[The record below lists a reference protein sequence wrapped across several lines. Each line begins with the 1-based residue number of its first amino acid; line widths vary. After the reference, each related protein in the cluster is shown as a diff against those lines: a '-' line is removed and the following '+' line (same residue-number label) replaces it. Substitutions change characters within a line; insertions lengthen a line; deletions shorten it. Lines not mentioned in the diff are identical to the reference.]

1 MTTATIK
8 GTEYTIHTDDIRTGA
23 FVDMV
28 RITGK
33 RGADGAVVIH
43 KNGRAIVVG
52 ISTLERLNWF
62 DITSALAG
70 VVPGVGVA

>member
-8 GTEYTIHTDDIRTGA
+8 GTEYTIHTDDIR